1 MLHGT
6 LLQQDNKWYAVL
18 PSGDDF
24 PAELDIWETHPQHKL
39 WLLIHG
45 KENMKTCFVLDKDNY
60 AVLKSC
66 ETDKRIY
73 AQD

>member
-6 LLQQDNKWYAVL
+6 LLQQNNKWYAAL
-18 PSGDDF
+18 SSNGN
-24 PAELDIWETHPQHKL
+24 DIWETHPQHNL

-45 KENMKTCFVLDKDNY
+45 KENMKTCFILDENNY

-66 ETDKRIY
+66 ETDKRVY
-73 AQD
+73 TQD

>member
-6 LLQQDNKWYAVL
+6 LLQQNNKWYATL
-18 PSGDDF
+18 LSNDS
-24 PAELDIWETHPQHKL
+24 EMWKTHPQHKL

-66 ETDKRIY
+66 ETDKRVY
-73 AQD
+73 TQD

>member
-18 PSGDDF
+18 PSEDDF
-24 PAELDIWETHPQHKL
+24 PVEMNAWETHPQHKL

-45 KENMKTCFVLDKDNY
+45 KENMKACFVLDKDNY
-60 AVLKSC
+60 AILKSC

-73 AQD
+73 TQD

>member
-6 LLQQDNKWYAVL
+6 LLQQDNKWYAIL
-18 PSGDDF
+18 PSGEDF
-24 PAELDIWETHPQHKL
+24 PLKYMWETHPQHKL

-45 KENMKTCFVLDKDNY
+45 KENINTCFVLDENNY
-60 AVLKSC
+60 AILKSC

-73 AQD
+73 TQD

>member
-6 LLQQDNKWYAVL
+6 LLQQDNKWYVTL
-18 PSGDDF
+18 SLNGNDM
-24 PAELDIWETHPQHKL
+24 WETHPQHKL

-45 KENMKTCFVLDKDNY
+45 KENMKTCFVLDENNY

-66 ETDKRIY
+66 EIDKRVY
-73 AQD
+73 TQD